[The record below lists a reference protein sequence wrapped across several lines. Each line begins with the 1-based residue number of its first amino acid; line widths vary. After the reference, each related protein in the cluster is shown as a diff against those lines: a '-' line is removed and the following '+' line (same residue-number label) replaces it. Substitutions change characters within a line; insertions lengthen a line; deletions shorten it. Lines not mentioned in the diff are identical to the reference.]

1 MRWFYFD
8 GVFSLRLNKQE
19 NLDWIKF
26 NPVRIPESQAFRK
39 IIEFYLFNTPLREK
53 NFYQA
58 KTMAD
63 YGWEKSKL
71 SNLKQ
76 RLLYDIQLKQRFYYF
91 KTLDQ
96 VQQSIINNKILGN
109 KHTYREIIIF
119 LNNRKS
125 IVESVLSLIRDA
137 FAHRSFEVVPKMDE
151 NYYFMANVHNEK
163 TKGRLILK
171 ESTLLRWIEI
181 IKNG

>member
-1 MRWFYFD
+1 MN
-8 GVFSLRLNKQE
+8 NKE

-26 NPVRIPESQAFRK
+26 NPIKIPESEAFRK

-58 KTMAD
+58 KTISE

-76 RLLYDIQLKQRFYYF
+76 RLLYDIQLKQKFFYY
-91 KTLDQ
+91 KTIDQ
-96 VQQSIINNKILGN
+96 VQLSIINNKLIGN
-109 KHTYREIIIF
+109 KHTYHEIIIF

-137 FAHRSFEVVPKMDE
+137 FAHRSFEVVTKMGE
-151 NYYFMANVHNEK
+151 NYYFMANVHNGK

-171 ESTLLRWIEI
+171 ESTLLMWIKI
-181 IKNG
+181 IKNR